1 MDKKEEREDLVEA
14 TDSDRRDF
22 LKSAV
27 AAAGA
32 FAVAAAIGD
41 LVSDEAEAGPK
52 VVGRNPQTGVD
63 VKNLAALKATPV
75 RGAQLQML
83 KGEGQKSFRLEGAQL
98 GNILKTEGLLG
109 PEMKDISKVAST
121 LSLSY

>member
-1 MDKKEEREDLVEA
+1 MDKKEEQEKQEELVEA

-32 FAVAAAIGD
+32 LAVAATIGD
-41 LVSDEAEAGPK
+41 LAGGEAEAA
-52 VVGRNPQTGVD
+52 GRTAVNTKD
-63 VKNLAALKATPV
+63 LSAMKASPV
-75 RGAQLQML
+75 RGTQLKML
-83 KGEGQKSFRLEGAQL
+83 KGEGQKSLRLEGSQL
-98 GNILKTEGLLG
+98 GNVLKAEGLLG
-109 PEMKDISKVAST
+109 GANMKDLSKVAST